1 MREVQRKQMQFGEVD
16 PGFVFID
23 PKNRD
28 ELTHVLIGLQ
38 SVHADEE
45 LRQILFQELE
55 SLIPEYQTGKGGRP
69 GLSMWEIF
77 VLAVVRLCCNWDYD
91 TLKSQADHHGQL
103 RQILGVGWAENRS
116 YPLQTLRDNLS
127 LLTVEVI
134 ARLNVKIVKGG
145 HRILG
150 IEEELEARGDSFPVQ
165 SNVHFPTDINLLFDA
180 MRKSITLVARLAEEL
195 GLSGWRKSKYNLE
208 QIRYQFLNTQRLKHS
223 SSQDE
228 KVKEARAGEIR
239 KRHQQYIDDC
249 RGMLDRVESTLKEV
263 DLNSPLLPITI
274 YGRIN
279 EIKYFVQHAQ
289 HQIELIQRRVI
300 NDEKIPHGEKV
311 FSIFEEYTE
320 WISKG
325 KAGISQEL
333 GLNVCVITDH
343 HNFILH
349 HRVMQDETD
358 VDIAV
363 PVVKEVLKDFNLKS
377 MSFDKGFHS
386 PENQAELAEVVE
398 QVVLPKKG
406 KLSKERQKVEREPEF
421 IRLRH
426 AHSAIEST
434 INGLDH
440 SGLDRC
446 PDRTVTGFR
455 RYVAIGVIA
464 RNLKTLGAA
473 IRSRLLKQS
482 A

>member
-1 MREVQRKQMQFGEVD
+1 MREVQRKQLQFGEID

-38 SVHADEE
+38 NVHADEE

-55 SLIPEYQTGKGGRP
+55 SLIPDYQTGKGGRP

-77 VLAVVRLCCNWDYD
+77 VLAVVRLCCDWDYD

-103 RQILGVGWAENRS
+103 RQILGVGWAEDRS
-116 YPLQTLRDNLS
+116 YPLQTIRDNLA
-127 LLTVEVI
+127 LLTEEGL
-134 ARLNVKIVKGG
+134 ARLNVQIVQGG
-145 HRILG
+145 YRILG
-150 IEEELEARGDSFPVQ
+150 IEEELEARCDSFPVQ

-223 SSQDE
+223 TSKDE
-228 KVKEARAGEIR
+228 KVKESRAEEICE
-239 KRHQQYIDDC
+239 RHRLYIDDC
-249 RGMLDRVESTLKEV
+249 RGMLDRVESTLREIEMK
-263 DLNSPLLPITI
+263 SPLLPISI
-274 YGRIN
+274 YSEVN
-279 EIKYFVQHAQ
+279 EINHFVQHGR
-289 HQIELIQRRVI
+289 HQIDLIQRRVI
-300 NDEKIPHGEKV
+300 NGEKIPHEEKV

-363 PVVKEVLKDFNLKS
+363 SVVQEVLKDFKLKS
-377 MSFDKGFHS
+377 VSFDKGFHS
-386 PENQAELAEVVE
+386 QGNQAELAEVVE
-398 QVVLPKKG
+398 RVVLPKKG
-406 KLSKERQKVEREPEF
+406 KLSKKRQEEERDPEF
-421 IRLRH
+421 VRLRH
-426 AHSAIEST
+426 AHSAIESS

-446 PDRTVTGFR
+446 PDRTITGFR
-455 RYVAIGVIA
+455 RYVAIGVVA

-473 IRSRLLKQS
+473 IRSRLLKQ
-482 A
+482 AA